1 MTVSAPNRPGNLPG
15 FEADSVNPGA
25 VKARDPR
32 ESTDDRVM
40 HRGSP
45 EGFVFIAPGGQ
56 ENVAPRARVPKIN
69 QSVIHPPLR
78 LVVAPARAY
87 ASRRRAAEQKGRN
100 VHEASA
106 PTGMM
111 SGGLH
116 QARAPGLATED
127 AGGLRAQ
134 PRAAYVVFPH
144 EELVNV

>member
-56 ENVAPRARVPKIN
+56 KNVAPRARVPMIN
-69 QSVIHPPLR
+69 QSSIPRSAV
-78 LVVAPARAY
+78 VVAPARAY

>member
-1 MTVSAPNRPGNLPG
+1 MFLAFL
-15 FEADSVNPGA
+15 
-25 VKARDPR
+25 RD
-32 ESTDDRVM
+32 
-40 HRGSP
+40 
-45 EGFVFIAPGGQ
+45 
-56 ENVAPRARVPKIN
+56 
-69 QSVIHPPLR
+69 R
-78 LVVAPARAY
+78 LVSGNPALVAARAY